1 MKLVV
6 PKEITENENRVS
18 ITPDCIPSL
27 IKMGF
32 KVFIESDA
40 GVMSSYT
47 NDDYKKN
54 GAKISTKLTELYSKA
69 DIVVKIQRPVKNK
82 KINELKF

>member
-18 ITPDCIPSL
+18 ITPDCIPS
-27 IKMGF
+27 IINIGF
-32 KVFIESDA
+32 KVFIESVA

-69 DIVVKIQRPVKNK
+69 DIVVKIQDP
-82 KINELKF
+82 